1 MPSESMIFCQT
12 LGPPLVR
19 LAARRDYEAAGRLVV
34 GPFLDGLRIDG
45 ASEFDDWM
53 SAERAYWQRRSVEVL
68 VSESGKALSS
78 GDLETAE
85 QAARAAEELDP
96 ASAVA
101 VRALLRALA
110 LAGDRGRARATTP

>member
-19 LAARRDYEAAGRLVV
+19 LSDAGVTLDVEQMEALAARRDYEAAGRLVV

-53 SAERAYWQRRSVEVL
+53 SAERAYWQRRCVEVL

-78 GDLETAE
+78 GDRKSTRL
-85 QAARAAEELDP
+85 
-96 ASAVA
+96 
-101 VRALLRALA
+101 
-110 LAGDRGRARATTP
+110 